1 MNMRLDFTNVEEKE
15 FKLLEEGI
23 HTAFLFN
30 LEEKMSKTG
39 NPMLV
44 ATYKIAKGQD
54 KYEITD
60 YMALTEKAL
69 FRVKRFLEGFGITVP
84 KGSLEFNPDELVGQ
98 EVQIEVEHEKVM
110 REGKERTYLR
120 VKNVIKKESGSIDIL
135 GDDDAP
141 F

>member
-1 MNMRLDFTNVEEKE
+1 MRLDFTNVEEKE

-30 LEEKMSKTG
+30 LEEKMSKSG

-44 ATYKIAKGQD
+44 ATYKVVKGQD
-54 KYEITD
+54 KYDITD
-60 YMALTEKAL
+60 YMVLTEKAL
-69 FRVKRFLEGFGITVP
+69 FRVKQFLEGFGINVP
-84 KGSLEFNPDELVGQ
+84 KGAIEFNPDELIGQ
-98 EVQIEVEHEKVM
+98 EVQIEVEHEKAM
-110 REGKERTYLR
+110 KDGKERTYLR
-120 VKNVIKKESGSIDIL
+120 IKKVIKKEEGIDTLL

>member
-1 MNMRLDFTNVEEKE
+1 MRLDFTNVEEKE

-30 LEEKMSKTG
+30 LEEKMSASG

-54 KYEITD
+54 KYEVTD
-60 YMALTEKAL
+60 YMVLTEKAL
-69 FRVKRFLEGFGITVP
+69 FRVKRFLEGFGIAVP
-84 KGSLEFNPDELVGQ
+84 KGAIEFNPDELIGQ

-120 VKNVIKKESGSIDIL
+120 VKNVIKRQANTMVI